1 MQGDYLRRS
10 LRLPRHPSLL
20 NPLIYLKPGPLCG
33 MPGQLR
39 KPFFQSIRPPSIYPV
54 PLDPGELWVGRAG
67 LGTGQVTMAETVVC
81 VNEGAGAVSSGAML
95 QSAAKRDGEGSLS

>member
-1 MQGDYLRRS
+1 M
-10 LRLPRHPSLL
+10 
-20 NPLIYLKPGPLCG
+20 
-33 MPGQLR
+33 
-39 KPFFQSIRPPSIYPV
+39 
-54 PLDPGELWVGRAG
+54 PLDPGELWGGRAG